1 VLAALSLYQLGAL
14 SLWRDEVAS
23 VVFAQGSV
31 GELVTI
37 VGRDREAVGLANMAT
52 YYLLLHFWL
61 GLGESE
67 AWLRL
72 MSLIFGVAAVVPV
85 YAVGR
90 RMGGVVAGALAAAI
104 FVLVPY
110 VIHYNQEVR
119 GYSLAMLIAAGL
131 TWLVL
136 AGVERRGRTW
146 PWLAYGIVAAL
157 GLYVHF
163 FVALVVAAHGLW
175 ILAFRRPPALS
186 GALAAGIPIALAAA
200 PIPLIVLQFGGE
212 QEWIP
217 PLSAGQVSDNLA
229 ALAGGPWL
237 LLAMACLLG
246 WALVARHA
254 DPRTWLLVGS
264 VLIPVLGAVAISAV
278 KPMFVG
284 RYLIIVLPPLAVLAA
299 CGILAVP
306 WRAGR
311 AVAAAGLAVLLVF
324 AVPRAYVDPHQQDW
338 RAAGAWMASRVAA
351 GDRLVAGNAR
361 RAVEYYLGRA
371 GAAAI
376 PRSTRAGLV
385 LEDVA
390 GGRVWV
396 ALTGSVEEADVAAR
410 LAESFAIVEDR
421 LFGARLRIMLMAP
434 NGELTAGS

>member
-1 VLAALSLYQLGAL
+1 
-14 SLWRDEVAS
+14 
-23 VVFAQGSV
+23 
-31 GELVTI
+31 
-37 VGRDREAVGLANMAT
+37 
-52 YYLLLHFWL
+52 
-61 GLGESE
+61 
-67 AWLRL
+67 
-72 MSLIFGVAAVVPV
+72 
-85 YAVGR
+85 
-90 RMGGVVAGALAAAI
+90 
-104 FVLVPY
+104 
-110 VIHYNQEVR
+110 
-119 GYSLAMLIAAGL
+119 
-131 TWLVL
+131 
-136 AGVERRGRTW
+136 
-146 PWLAYGIVAAL
+146 
-157 GLYVHF
+157 
-163 FVALVVAAHGLW
+163 
-175 ILAFRRPPALS
+175 
-186 GALAAGIPIALAAA
+186 
-200 PIPLIVLQFGGE
+200 
-212 QEWIP
+212 
-217 PLSAGQVSDNLA
+217 
-229 ALAGGPWL
+229 
-237 LLAMACLLG
+237 
-246 WALVARHA
+246 
-254 DPRTWLLVGS
+254 
-264 VLIPVLGAVAISAV
+264 
-278 KPMFVG
+278 MFVG

-371 GAAAI
+371 GAVAI

-410 LAESFAIVEDR
+410 LSESFAIVEDR